1 MAPVRFLPRHFVRSS
16 LHGMGATGNLLP
28 RRPASLARLAMLRP
42 LVRVLVLLAVPPCV
56 ATGAQL
62 PAGFPP
68 LDSET
73 ARQLAGAGLKQ
84 RAGDVQGALADYA
97 TAIDGVA
104 SPHPSALTE
113 RGLLRLNSG
122 EPAAALADF
131 ERAAVL
137 APNADLPRA
146 LSASALVRMG
156 ETGKAFTAYDALV
169 ALRPPSLLGYWG
181 RADLRASLG
190 DYHGAISDY
199 TAILVREPFHA
210 KLFLNRGNA
219 RRASDELPEALTDH
233 DHAVRLDPKDALA
246 WTQRAE
252 TRRRLGRFQDAV
264 TDYDEAL
271 RLKPED
277 ISAEV
282 RRALVK
288 IEAGRSAE
296 ALADLNL
303 ALERTPRQPALLH
316 GRGRAHRA
324 NGDLNAAI
332 ADYTALI
339 TGEKSQLGEWFRDR
353 AEARQAA
360 GDAAGAEADRAQAR
374 FAARLQFALVMGNPN
389 RRGALPQLTQAIE
402 LDPTLAEAYLER
414 GLIHQRF
421 DRPELARADFTR
433 ALELR
438 PGYPE
443 AIAAQADGGRRPL
456 ASPAPVRTP
465 VGGTATAADAARQLA
480 SVRKAEA
487 PLLQRAL
494 MEKQMKG
501 DFAGAHAGYAEA
513 IRHRPSEASG
523 YLRRGTMA
531 LMLENYGAA
540 IADFDRVV
548 ELQPIAPT
556 VSLALTLR
564 GVARQAQGEW
574 EAAVSDFDRSHA
586 TVPDFPAK
594 NRFFRRHLLQR
605 LGRPDR
611 GPSLAAIEARVDSA
625 WIKLLGGFLE
635 DRVSEAELLAG
646 IEPADATT
654 VARRSCGAYFH
665 IGMKHLGRGDRTQAR
680 AFLQRAIAV
689 DLKLGLAS
697 EERLAEHVLARTELA
712 RLADAP

>member
-1 MAPVRFLPRHFVRSS
+1 
-16 LHGMGATGNLLP
+16 
-28 RRPASLARLAMLRP
+28 MLRP
-42 LVRVLVLLAVPPCV
+42 LVRILVLLALLPTLAPGV
-56 ATGAQL
+56 QL

-68 LDSET
+68 LDPET

-84 RAGDVQGALADYA
+84 RAGDLPGALADYS
-97 TAIDGVA
+97 TAIEGVA

-122 EPAAALADF
+122 DLAGALADF

-137 APNADLPRA
+137 APNSDLPRA
-146 LSASALVRMG
+146 LRASALVRLG
-156 ETGKAFTAYDALV
+156 ETGKAFAAYDALV

-219 RRASDELPEALTDH
+219 RRAVDELPEALKDH

-246 WTQRAE
+246 WTHRAE
-252 TRRRLGRFQDAV
+252 TRRRLGRFQDAI

-271 RLKPED
+271 RLKPGD
-277 ISAEV
+277 VSAEL
-282 RRALVK
+282 RRALIK
-288 IEAGRSAE
+288 IEGGRPAE
-296 ALADLNL
+296 AVADLNL
-303 ALERTPRQPALLH
+303 ALERTQRQPALLH

-324 NGDLNAAI
+324 NGDLDAAI

-339 TGEKSQLGEWFRDR
+339 TVERPQAGEWFRDR

-360 GDAAGAEADRAQAR
+360 GDTAGAEADRAKAR
-374 FAARLQFALVMGNPN
+374 QAARLQFALVMANPD
-389 RRGALPQLTQAIE
+389 RRGALPQLSAAIE

-414 GLIHQRF
+414 GRIHQRF
-421 DRPELARADFTR
+421 DRPELARADFAR

-438 PGYPE
+438 PGYPD
-443 AIAAQADGGRRPL
+443 AIAAQAESGRRPS
-456 ASPAPVRTP
+456 ASPAPARTP
-465 VGGTATAADAARQLA
+465 ADGAATAADAARQLA
-480 SVRKAEA
+480 STRKAEA
-487 PLLQRAL
+487 PLLQRVL
-494 MEKQMKG
+494 LEKQMKG
-501 DFAGAHAGYAEA
+501 DFAGAHAGYTEA
-513 IRHRPSEASG
+513 IRQRPAEASG

-531 LMLENYGAA
+531 LMLELYGDA

-548 ELQPIAPT
+548 ELQPLAAT

-574 EAAVSDFDRSHA
+574 EAAVADFDRSHA
-586 TVPDFPAK
+586 TVADFPAK
-594 NRFFRRHLLQR
+594 NRFFRRHLLHR
-605 LGRPDR
+605 LGRTDR
-611 GPSLAAIEARVDSA
+611 GPSLATIEARVDAA
-625 WIKLLGGFLE
+625 WIRLLGGFLE
-635 DRVSEAELLAG
+635 DEVSEAELLAG
-646 IEPADATT
+646 IGSGDTTT
-654 VARRSCGAYFH
+654 VARRTCGACYH
-665 IGMKHLGRGDRTQAR
+665 IGLKYLGRGDRTQAR

-712 RLADAP
+712 RLGDGR